1 MSLRTLPPSERSN
14 ATWAMLALAVLFGLG
29 LAAVVTRELRP
40 PASSSPAQSRLLAV
54 LKGVMAPHVSPVQY
68 QQFEAWVASGA
79 TREGFARI
87 EPVVT
92 NTCASCHSAG
102 GQFPR
107 LTSFEDL
114 RPLALEPAPS
124 GLLELVSPRA
134 LHLIVLPLILLAAIA
149 GYLKRTA
156 WRGRK
161 LLMGGCAFAALFD
174 MAQWWLRQG
183 RPEALWAPWT
193 ATVALGLA
201 MAAMTVAVLW
211 ELHGPEAD

>member
-14 ATWAMLALAVLFGLG
+14 ATWGMLALAVLFGLS
-29 LAAVVTRELRP
+29 LESIVTRELRP
-40 PASSSPAQSRLLAV
+40 PASATPAQSRLLVV
-54 LKGVMAPHVSPVQY
+54 LKGVMAPHVTPEQY
-68 QQFEAWVASGA
+68 QQFQAWVATGA
-79 TREGFARI
+79 TRGGYSRI

-92 NTCASCHSAG
+92 NTCASCHGGG

-114 RPLALEPAPS
+114 RPIALEPAPS

-134 LHLIVLPLILLAAIA
+134 LHLMVLPLILLAAVA
-149 GYLKRTA
+149 GYLRRTA

-161 LLMGGCAFAALFD
+161 LLMVGVALAALFD
-174 MAQWWLRQG
+174 MAQWWVRQG

-193 ATVALGLA
+193 ATVALGVT
-201 MAAMTVAVLW
+201 MAALSTAVLW
-211 ELHGPEAD
+211 ELHGPKAD